1 LAAALAAPE
10 ALVGVF
16 YDDGIYLALGRSLAE
31 GHGYRLLYL
40 PGAPEA
46 VHYPFLYPAFL
57 AGLWKLWPDFPAN
70 VVLFRAAN
78 AALMAAFVWLAAAS
92 LERVLP
98 RWWMAPLVLAM
109 AALSVPLMAVTT
121 VLFAEPLFLA
131 LAGGA
136 CWAADR
142 ARESGLAGERRRELK
157 LAVLAGTLAGLAAL
171 TRSIGVAVVAGVAI
185 ALAKRPRAATA
196 AAVPAAA
203 VLLPWIAWVAAH
215 ADSTDPATRANYGT
229 YFDLLRQSG
238 WSWLSARSLVEVMSP
253 LAAISLPPLGTV
265 IRWLAALAGGAILV
279 LGLSR
284 LRSRAPATG
293 YALLVYLA
301 IVLVWPYGPD
311 RFIWAALPWLAVAFA
326 TGVVSALEMTRGLPG
341 SGRRALRAAVALGAL
356 LVAGGFAFNQAR
368 GHARG
373 AATAAQR
380 GISETMG
387 ELLPWIREA
396 ADSSAVI
403 AGEDEALLWLY
414 TGRRAVPSYLWRVRG
429 REAESLGPDTLRAY
443 FDRSGVTHVL
453 LTGPGSDAA
462 PTLDSLL
469 GRHPGYL
476 RLVRVWPGSILAF
489 EVRRG

>member
-1 LAAALAAPE
+1 
-10 ALVGVF
+10 VF

-46 VHYPFLYPAFL
+46 VHYPFLYPAVL

-70 VVLFRAAN
+70 VALFRAAN
-78 AALMAAFVWLAAAS
+78 AALMAMFVWLAAMS

-98 RWWMAPLVLAM
+98 RWWMAPLVLAT

-121 VLFAEPLFLA
+121 VLFAEPLFLT
-131 LAGGA
+131 LAAAG
-136 CWAADR
+136 CWAADL
-142 ARESGLAGERRRELK
+142 ARESGRAGERRRELK
-157 LAVLAGTLAGLAAL
+157 LAAVAGTLAGLAAL
-171 TRSIGVAVVAGVAI
+171 TRSIGVAVVAGVVI
-185 ALAKRPRAATA
+185 ALGKRPRAATA
-196 AAVPAAA
+196 AAVPAAV
-203 VLLPWIAWVAAH
+203 VLLPWALWVAAH
-215 ADSTDPATRANYGT
+215 ADSTDPATLANYGT

-238 WSWLSARSLVEVMSP
+238 WSWVSARSLVEVLSP
-253 LAAISLPPLGTV
+253 LAAISLPPLGIV
-265 IRWLAALAGGAILV
+265 IRWLVALAGGVLLV
-279 LGLSR
+279 LGLAR
-284 LRSRAPATG
+284 LPSRAPATG

-326 TGVVSALEMTRGLPG
+326 TGVVSALEATRRPQGG
-341 SGRRALRAAVALGAL
+341 GRRALRAGVTLGAV
-356 LVAGGFAFNQAR
+356 LVAGGFVFNQAR
-368 GHARG
+368 SHTRG
-373 AATAAQR
+373 AATATQR
-380 GISETMG
+380 GISGTMR
-387 ELLPWIREA
+387 EVLPWIRDA
-396 ADSSAVI
+396 TDSSAVI

-414 TGRRAVPSYLWRVRG
+414 TGRSAVPSYLWRVRG
-429 REAESLGPDTLRAY
+429 RQAESLGPDTLRAY
-443 FDRSGVTHVL
+443 FERNGVTHVV